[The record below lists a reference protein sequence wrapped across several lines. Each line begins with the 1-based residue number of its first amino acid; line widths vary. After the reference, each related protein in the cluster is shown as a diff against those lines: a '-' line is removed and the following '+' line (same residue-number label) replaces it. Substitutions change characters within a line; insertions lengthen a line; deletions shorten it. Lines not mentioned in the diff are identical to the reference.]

1 MGADRALQLKIIAEA
16 IVFGRHSSY
25 RGRSAMALALAGVF
39 LATDPAA
46 AQDVPAR
53 DTTPVPAVEAA
64 ASDMVVLGLRRGID
78 AARYES
84 TTNWVWGGFIGGL
97 TLGPIG
103 AGLAWTLA
111 NNSDVAL
118 GVDRRMVL
126 HLDGGATYI
135 QAFEQAY
142 AQALLDR
149 RKRSALRG
157 GILGT
162 AGLVAA
168 ATAIWAVNHY

>member
-1 MGADRALQLKIIAEA
+1 MRVTTGGRALL
-16 IVFGRHSSY
+16 
-25 RGRSAMALALAGVF
+25 LAGALV
-39 LATDPAA
+39 LTAAPAA
-46 AQDVPAR
+46 AQDVPAP
-53 DTTPVPAVEAA
+53 DTTPVPAAQA
-64 ASDMVVLGLRRGID
+64 MASDTVVLGARRGVD

-84 TTNWVWGGFIGGL
+84 TTNWVWGGFVGGL

-126 HLDGGATYI
+126 HLDGGPTYI
-135 QAFEQAY
+135 EAFEQAY
-142 AQALLDR
+142 AEALLER

-157 GILGT
+157 GLLGT
-162 AGLVAA
+162 AGLVAT
-168 ATAIWAVNHY
+168 ATVIWAVYYYY

>member
-1 MGADRALQLKIIAEA
+1 MRITGGGRALL
-16 IVFGRHSSY
+16 
-25 RGRSAMALALAGVF
+25 LAGALV

-53 DTTPVPAVEAA
+53 DTTPVPAAEAA
-64 ASDMVVLGLRRGID
+64 ALDTVVLGARRGVD

-84 TTNWVWGGFIGGL
+84 TTNWVWGGFVGGL

-111 NNSDVAL
+111 TNSDVAL
-118 GVDRRMVL
+118 RVDRRMIL
-126 HLDGGATYI
+126 HLDGGSTSI
-135 QAFEQAY
+135 DAFEQAY
-142 AQALLDR
+142 AEALLDR

-157 GILGT
+157 GLLGT
-162 AGLVAA
+162 AGLA
-168 ATAIWAVNHY
+168 ATATVIWAVYYYY

>member
-1 MGADRALQLKIIAEA
+1 MRITAGGRALL
-16 IVFGRHSSY
+16 
-25 RGRSAMALALAGVF
+25 LAGALV

-53 DTTPVPAVEAA
+53 DTTPVPPAEAA
-64 ASDMVVLGLRRGID
+64 ALDTVVLGARRGVD

-84 TTNWVWGGFIGGL
+84 TTNWVWGGFVGGL

-126 HLDGGATYI
+126 HLDGGPAYI
-135 QAFEQAY
+135 EAFEQAY
-142 AQALLDR
+142 AEALLDR

-157 GILGT
+157 GIIGT
-162 AGLVAA
+162 AGLVAT
-168 ATAIWAVNHY
+168 ATVIWAVYYYY

>member
-1 MGADRALQLKIIAEA
+1 LRITARGRALLVA
-16 IVFGRHSSY
+16 G
-25 RGRSAMALALAGVF
+25 ALVLGAH
-39 LATDPAA
+39 PAA

-53 DTTPVPAVEAA
+53 DTTPVPAPEAA
-64 ASDMVVLGLRRGID
+64 ALDTVVLGARRGVD

-84 TTNWVWGGFIGGL
+84 TTNWVWGGFVGGL

-118 GVDRRMVL
+118 GVDRRLVL
-126 HLDGGATYI
+126 HLDGGPTYI
-135 QAFEQAY
+135 EAFEQAY
-142 AQALLDR
+142 AEALLER

-162 AGLVAA
+162 AGLAA
-168 ATAIWAVNHY
+168 TATAIWAVYYYY

>member
-1 MGADRALQLKIIAEA
+1 MTITAGGRALL
-16 IVFGRHSSY
+16 
-25 RGRSAMALALAGVF
+25 LAGALV
-39 LATDPAA
+39 LATHPAA
-46 AQDVPAR
+46 AQDLPAR
-53 DTTPVPAVEAA
+53 DTTPVPAAEAA
-64 ASDMVVLGLRRGID
+64 ALDTVVLGARRGVD

-84 TTNWVWGGFIGGL
+84 TTNWVWGGFVGGL

-126 HLDGGATYI
+126 HLDGGPTYI
-135 QAFEQAY
+135 DAFEQAY
-142 AQALLDR
+142 AEALLDR

-157 GILGT
+157 GIIGT
-162 AGLVAA
+162 AGLVAT
-168 ATAIWAVNHY
+168 ATIIWAVYYYY

>member
-1 MGADRALQLKIIAEA
+1 MR
-16 IVFGRHSSY
+16 VFT
-25 RGRSAMALALAGVF
+25 RGRILLLAGALL
-39 LATDPAA
+39 LATDSAA
-46 AQDVPAR
+46 AQDVPAP
-53 DTTPVPAVEAA
+53 DAPPAAA
-64 ASDMVVLGLRRGID
+64 ASDTVVLGARRGVD

-84 TTNWVWGGFIGGL
+84 TTNWVWGGFVGGL

-118 GVDRRMVL
+118 GVDRRMIL
-126 HLDGGATYI
+126 HLDGGPTYI
-135 QAFEQAY
+135 DAFEQAY
-142 AQALLDR
+142 AEALLDR

-162 AGLVAA
+162 AALA
-168 ATAIWAVNHY
+168 ATATVIWALYYYY

>member
-1 MGADRALQLKIIAEA
+1 MRFTTGARALLVA
-16 IVFGRHSSY
+16 G
-25 RGRSAMALALAGVF
+25 ALV

-53 DTTPVPAVEAA
+53 DTNPVAAEAA
-64 ASDMVVLGLRRGID
+64 ASDTVVLGARRGVD

-84 TTNWVWGGFIGGL
+84 TTNWVWGGFVGGL

-126 HLDGGATYI
+126 HLDGGPAYI
-135 QAFEQAY
+135 EAFEQAY

-162 AGLVAA
+162 AALAA
-168 ATAIWAVNHY
+168 TATAIWAIYYYY

>member
-1 MGADRALQLKIIAEA
+1 LLLVGAL
-16 IVFGRHSSY
+16 
-25 RGRSAMALALAGVF
+25 
-39 LATDPAA
+39 LATDSAA
-46 AQDVPAR
+46 AQDLPTP
-53 DTTPVPAVEAA
+53 DTTPVPAAEAA
-64 ASDMVVLGLRRGID
+64 ASDTVVLAARRGVD

-111 NNSDVAL
+111 NNSDVAI
-118 GVDRRMVL
+118 GIDRRMVL
-126 HLDGGATYI
+126 HLDGGPTYI
-135 QAFEQAY
+135 EAFEQAY
-142 AQALLDR
+142 AQSLLER

-162 AGLVAA
+162 AGLVAT
-168 ATAIWAVNHY
+168 ATVIWAVYYYY

>member
-1 MGADRALQLKIIAEA
+1 LL
-16 IVFGRHSSY
+16 
-25 RGRSAMALALAGVF
+25 LAGALL

-46 AQDVPAR
+46 AQDVPER
-53 DTTPVPAVEAA
+53 DTTPVPAPEAA
-64 ASDMVVLGLRRGID
+64 SLDTVVLGARRGVD

-84 TTNWVWGGFIGGL
+84 TTNWVWGGFVGGL

-126 HLDGGATYI
+126 HLDGGPTYI
-135 QAFEQAY
+135 EAFEQAY
-142 AQALLDR
+142 AEALLER

-162 AGLVAA
+162 AGLVAT
-168 ATAIWAVNHY
+168 ATVVWAVYYYY